1 MTVMALDRAGA
12 CALLA
17 HVGFLRRSHSE
28 WDKKA
33 TEAIENDRRNSGSPD
48 DDRRLL
54 SWNTDEALW
63 ISTQRELA
71 KLHPNRTPKE
81 LRQLSQDGYR
91 SMMECGVARDIRAPQ
106 GARAYP

>member
-1 MTVMALDRAGA
+1 MVTSTEVWEYATTVMALDKAGA
-12 CALLA
+12 RALLA

-33 TEAIENDRRNSGSPD
+33 TEAIENDRRNRGSHD
-48 DDRRLL
+48 NDRRFL
-54 SWNTDEALW
+54 SWNTDEDLW

-81 LRQLSQDGYR
+81 LRQPSQ
-91 SMMECGVARDIRAPQ
+91 
-106 GARAYP
+106 